1 MARAINRLTH
11 REAETI
17 SRPGMHSDGGGLYLQ
32 VTKGT
37 DGSIR
42 KSWLFRYSANGRERQ
57 MGLGPLKDVKLATAR
72 LRAAEARELRRRG
85 KDPIVEREALLAKN
99 RSSSAAVMTFSDCAK
114 AYIASHSPAWRNVK
128 HANQWK
134 STIETYCAPVFG
146 KAPVQTIN
154 VSMVMQVIEPMWS
167 NKSETASRVR
177 GRIERVLD
185 WAKVRGFRDGEN
197 PARWRGH
204 LELQL
209 PARAKVRKV
218 KHHAALPH
226 AEIPEFM
233 IELRS
238 RDAVAARALEFAI
251 LTAARTGEVI
261 GAKWAEINLKNRIW
275 TIPSDRMKAGREHRV
290 PLSDGALR
298 VLERTSRIRENEF
311 LFPGD
316 RRSALSDMALL
327 MLLRRMGHS
336 DITTHG
342 FRSTFR
348 DWVEEQTDASRAV
361 AESAL
366 AHTIGD
372 AVEAAYR
379 RGDLFEKR
387 CTLMAQWS
395 DFCSVNEPQGANV
408 AVLRTRAR

>member
-1 MARAINRLTH
+1 MAREINRLTH
-11 REAETI
+11 REAESI

-32 VTKGT
+32 VTEGT

-42 KSWLFRYSANGRERQ
+42 KSWLFRYSVNGRERQ
-57 MGLGPLKDVKLATAR
+57 MGLGPLKDIKLATAR
-72 LRAAEARELRRRG
+72 LRAAEARELRRSDR
-85 KDPIVEREALLAKN
+85 DPIVEREALLAKN
-99 RSSSAAVMTFSDCAK
+99 RSRSAAVMTFSDCAT
-114 AYIASHSPAWRNVK
+114 AYIAAHRPAWRNVK

-134 STIETYCAPVFG
+134 RTIETYCAPVFG
-146 KAPVQTIN
+146 KAPVQTID

-167 NKSETASRVR
+167 TKSETASRLR

-218 KHHAALPH
+218 KHHPALPY

-233 IELRS
+233 IQLRS

-251 LTAARTGEVI
+251 LTATRTGEVI
-261 GAKWAEINLKNRIW
+261 GAKWAEIDLKNRIW

-290 PLSDGALR
+290 PLSEGVLR
-298 VLERTSRIRENEF
+298 VLARTSKIRENEF

-327 MLLRRMGHS
+327 MLLRRMDHS

-348 DWVEEQTDASRAV
+348 DWVEEQTDTSRAI

>member
-1 MARAINRLTH
+1 MAREINRLSH
-11 REAETI
+11 REAESI

-57 MGLGPLKDVKLATAR
+57 MGLGPLKDIKLATAR
-72 LRAAEARELRRRG
+72 LRAAEARELRRSG
-85 KDPIVEREALLAKN
+85 KDPIVERESLLSKHRS
-99 RSSSAAVMTFSDCAK
+99 RSSVVMTFSDCAT
-114 AYIASHSPAWRNVK
+114 AYIAAHRPAWRNVK

-134 STIETYCAPVFG
+134 RTIETYCAPVFG
-146 KAPVQTIN
+146 KAPVQTID

-167 NKSETASRVR
+167 TKSETASRLR

-218 KHHAALPH
+218 KHHPALPY

-233 IELRS
+233 VQLRS
-238 RDAVAARALEFAI
+238 RDAVAARALEFTI
-251 LTAARTGEVI
+251 LTATRTGEVI
-261 GAKWAEINLKNRIW
+261 GAKWAEIDLKNRIW
-275 TIPSDRMKAGREHRV
+275 IIPSDRMKTGREHRV
-290 PLSDGALR
+290 PLSEGALR
-298 VLERTSRIRENEF
+298 ALARASKIRENEF

-336 DITTHG
+336 DVTTHG

-348 DWVEEQTDASRAV
+348 DWVEEQTDTSRAI

-395 DFCSVNEPQGANV
+395 DFCSVNEPRGANV
-408 AVLRTRAR
+408 AVLRARPR